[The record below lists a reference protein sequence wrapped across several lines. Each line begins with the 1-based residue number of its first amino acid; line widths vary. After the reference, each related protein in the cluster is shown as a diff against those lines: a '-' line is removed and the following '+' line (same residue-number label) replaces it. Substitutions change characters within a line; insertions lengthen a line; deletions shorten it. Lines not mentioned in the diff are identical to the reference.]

1 MHMSMVDAVDVMLYS
16 APTPDGKPGGAL
28 WDIYDACDAGKIRDF
43 FESKFKGELQDDPI
57 YWEMFYLDC
66 DLRKELYE
74 EFGVRS
80 YRIYQ
85 KPGDV
90 VFIPAGCA
98 YQVRCFSLEFTV
110 TGILIWEFILGVQLG
125 RLHEHCDRLRQP
137 RECKPL

>member
-1 MHMSMVDAVDVMLYS
+1 MDMADAANVMLYA
-16 APTPDGKPGGAL
+16 APTPDGKPGTAL

-43 FESKFKGELQDDPI
+43 LKSKFKGKFQNDPI
-57 YWEMFYLDC
+57 HSQMFYLDC

-74 EFGVRS
+74 EFGVKS

-98 YQVRCFSLEFTV
+98 HQARCFSLELAAV
-110 TGILIWEFILGVQLG
+110 I
-125 RLHEHCDRLRQP
+125 
-137 RECKPL
+137 